1 MKKAVVFLVVIM
13 GFYFYF
19 TWKPSA
25 SGIAEDMRIGEEI
38 THNGITYNSKWG
50 ESETIEGFVRRK
62 DRHYDEHMP
71 IVTYDIVISTGEY
84 SDRNLVKIQNKGG
97 GNYYWSASRQPKGTL
112 AVYHTVP
119 ATPAVQR
126 KLDTIEPDET
136 ISLRAK
142 VSQNS
147 EIKGSNGSF
156 VKLGHSNHKFIIVE
170 DL

>member
-19 TWKPSA
+19 TWTPSA

-38 THNGITYNSKWG
+38 THDRITYHSEWG
-50 ESETIEGFVRRK
+50 ESETIEGFVRRT
-62 DRHYDEHMP
+62 DRHYEKHIP
-71 IVTYDIVISTGEY
+71 IITYGIVLSTGEY
-84 SDRNLVKIQNKGG
+84 SDRDLVKIKNKGG
-97 GNYYWSASRQPKGTL
+97 GNYQWSAPRQPKGTL
-112 AVYHTVP
+112 VVYHTIP

-126 KLDTIEPDET
+126 KLNKIEPDET

-147 EIKGSNGSF
+147 EIKGSNGSI
-156 VKLGHSNHKFIIVE
+156 VRLGHSNHKFIIVE